1 MSGRGVGG
9 QHLPIARSRWCPWRR
24 SRQESIGLKL
34 ATSKKP
40 SLWKAAIE
48 ATVTRCGHVRL
59 FGVLSREPP
68 TTLWR
73 KFCCELGGGAAAGD
87 SVWGWVW
94 SRVFF
99 FFLLIYTPCA
109 WHAGMFYYR
118 ATLPPLVIF
127 RWDFVHVE
135 WLTGERMAGLNRRGG
150 RTWRRDMNGVRTFGG
165 SRAPLYF
172 PEETSVLTWVKLEM
186 C

>member
-99 FFLLIYTPCA
+99 FF
-109 WHAGMFYYR
+109 FYWF
-118 ATLPPLVIF
+118 TLP
-127 RWDFVHVE
+127 VHGMQACSTTELHSHPWLFLDEILCMWNGLPEKE
-135 WLTGERMAGLNRRGG
+135 W
-150 RTWRRDMNGVRTFGG
+150 RD
-165 SRAPLYF
+165 
-172 PEETSVLTWVKLEM
+172 
-186 C
+186 